1 MWSAILLCANLAACL
16 SPPKANIIIAWMH
29 QLAVI
34 SFDDLTM
41 TFSGAMLHAS
51 AHPAVGGCTGS
62 QPLPHSDQA
71 TQAAFHSHLEPLS
84 KGAAAPGEEQ
94 VEKKASV
101 MGSLDVKDFNRLQY
115 PKARRDDTVK
125 DVYHGVNVVSDPY
138 RW

>member
-1 MWSAILLCANLAACL
+1 MNASVGCL
-16 SPPKANIIIAWMH
+16 FI
-29 QLAVI
+29 
-34 SFDDLTM
+34 DDLTM
-41 TFSGAMLHAS
+41 TFSGAMLRAS
-51 AHPAVGGCTGS
+51 AHPAAGGCTGS

-84 KGAAAPGEEQ
+84 KGAAAPGEVQ

-101 MGSLDVKDFNRLQY
+101 MGSLAVKDFNRLQY

>member
-1 MWSAILLCANLAACL
+1 MCKTWLLESAEGKYYYCMNA
-16 SPPKANIIIAWMH
+16 S
-29 QLAVI
+29 VGYY
-34 SFDDLTM
+34 FTDDLTM
-41 TFSGAMLHAS
+41 TISGGMLHAS

-71 TQAAFHSHLEPLS
+71 TQAALHSHLEPLS
-84 KGAAAPGEEQ
+84 KGAAAPAEEQ